1 MAGHLNLAWRMESRI
16 ERSQL
21 TQHAVIR
28 ISDDA
33 CHTQPCKQGSAYF
46 GDAPVVGVLVRR
58 EGERRGADGAGRHG
72 RGRLDEAPRVGERGG
87 AARAQEDQR
96 RRRYSCPRSAADG

>member
-1 MAGHLNLAWRMESRI
+1 MFTHSPGS
-16 ERSQL
+16 
-21 TQHAVIR
+21 
-28 ISDDA
+28 
-33 CHTQPCKQGSAYF
+33 KGSAYF

-72 RGRLDEAPRVGERGG
+72 RLDEAPRVRERGG

-96 RRRYSCPRSAADG
+96 RRRRYSYLRGAADG